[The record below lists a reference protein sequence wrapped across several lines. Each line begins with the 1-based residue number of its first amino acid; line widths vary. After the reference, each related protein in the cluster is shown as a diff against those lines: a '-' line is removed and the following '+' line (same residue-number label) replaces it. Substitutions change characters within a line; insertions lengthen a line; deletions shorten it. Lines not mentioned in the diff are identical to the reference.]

1 MQILGCRDCDLLGMH
16 HQAIASVDP
25 RILQLLHVSCVYSL
39 RDHCL
44 DERLVAAL
52 QVRSLR
58 IQIHGSGQ
66 SARRANWITEP
77 KERHGLHLNG

>member
-52 QVRSLR
+52 QGRPLIR
-58 IQIHGSGQ
+58 IHIHGSEQ
-66 SARRANWITEP
+66 SARRGPTGSRKRRRGADYT
-77 KERHGLHLNG
+77 

>member
-1 MQILGCRDCDLLGMH
+1 MQILGCRDWDLVGVH

-44 DERLVAAL
+44 DERLVAA
-52 QVRSLR
+52 R